1 MLGHADVVQDLLEL
15 VVEPVGLLVVRRR
28 VGEVDVAVAVERD
41 AVVRLREVLGGEPE
55 VDGVPRGRRRGVQCG
70 ASFVSFGSSPF
81 IASAF
86 DLPTIW
92 MLPTGQ
98 S

>member
-1 MLGHADVVQDLLEL
+1 MVSQKSTAWRAVSA
-15 VVEPVGLLVVRRR
+15 R
-28 VGEVDVAVAVERD
+28 VK
-41 AVVRLREVLGGEPE
+41 
-55 VDGVPRGRRRGVQCG
+55 CG
-70 ASFVSFGSSPF
+70 ASLVSFGSSPF

>member
-1 MLGHADVVQDLLEL
+1 MVSQKSTACS
-15 VVEPVGLLVVRRR
+15 
-28 VGEVDVAVAVERD
+28 ATSA
-41 AVVRLREVLGGEPE
+41 RL
-55 VDGVPRGRRRGVQCG
+55 QCG

-81 IASAF
+81 IAAAF

>member
-1 MLGHADVVQDLLEL
+1 MVSQKSTACAGD
-15 VVEPVGLLVVRRR
+15 
-28 VGEVDVAVAVERD
+28 VGEAD
-41 AVVRLREVLGGEPE
+41 
-55 VDGVPRGRRRGVQCG
+55 QCG

-81 IASAF
+81 IASAL

>member
-1 MLGHADVVQDLLEL
+1 MPSSASVTRFSGIGRSSVVSQKSTAWRATSDN
-15 VVEPVGLLVVRRR
+15 
-28 VGEVDVAVAVERD
+28 A
-41 AVVRLREVLGGEPE
+41 
-55 VDGVPRGRRRGVQCG
+55 QCG
-70 ASFVSFGSSPF
+70 ASFVSAGSSPF

-92 MLPTGQ
+92 MLPIGW